1 MTGAILSFQ
10 LGVPLSGYWWRD
22 FAAEGLCRKGEPV
35 LDSDPKA
42 HARFYK
48 PLLEEPGLFL
58 TLAETDPDPDA
69 LQRFASRYGRLGAG
83 VQKERADVF
92 GKDASTLPIPMLH
105 VETLSSWQLAVRWLN
120 HLVALWRCV
129 DAGDRQGLEKLLTPE
144 EWADV
149 GRSYMVQFAPE
160 KKPTPL
166 TVLEIMGFR
175 KDDSIGA
182 ATALL
187 HKRLSTAMKP
197 LVLPSLTWHE
207 AERKS
212 VFSFEARSLWGA
224 ILIQF
229 AEAVGGGRS
238 YQRCAACSRW
248 FELAPGINRSDRQ
261 TCSDSCRQK
270 LSKMR
275 KEHALQLHEQGKKPQ
290 EIAKEIG
297 SDTQTVKG
305 WIARRKEK

>member
-1 MTGAILSFQ
+1 MTGAILRSK

-22 FAAEGLCRKGEPV
+22 FVAEGLSRKGEPV
-35 LDSDPKA
+35 LVSDPKA

-48 PLLEEPGLFL
+48 PLLEEPALFL

-69 LQRFASRYGRLGAG
+69 LQRFASRYGLLGYG
-83 VQKERADVF
+83 VQKDCVDVF
-92 GKDASTLPIPMLH
+92 GKDASKLPIPMLD

-120 HLVALWRCV
+120 HLVALWRHV

-144 EWADV
+144 EWAAV
-149 GRSYMVQFAPE
+149 GRSYMVQFDPRKEPIPVTVPE
-160 KKPTPL
+160 M
-166 TVLEIMGFR
+166 MGFR
-175 KDDSIGA
+175 KDDAIGV

-187 HKRLSTAMKP
+187 HERLSTAMEP
-197 LVLPSLTWHE
+197 LVLPSLDWDE
-207 AERKS
+207 ADRKS

-238 YQRCAACSRW
+238 FQRCAACSRW

-261 TCSDSCRQK
+261 TCTDSCRQK
-270 LSKMR
+270 LSKTR
-275 KEHALQLHEQGKKPQ
+275 KERALQLHDQGKKPQ

-297 SDTQTVKG
+297 SHTQTVKG
-305 WIARRKEK
+305 WIARRKGK